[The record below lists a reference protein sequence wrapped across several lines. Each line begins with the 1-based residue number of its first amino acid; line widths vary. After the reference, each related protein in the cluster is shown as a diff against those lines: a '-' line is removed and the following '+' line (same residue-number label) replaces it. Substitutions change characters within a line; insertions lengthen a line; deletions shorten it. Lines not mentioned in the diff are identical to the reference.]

1 MEKGVDSSGRRKNQ
15 RCNPRRKIFMV
26 PTRRAIVFSKIKK
39 IIGVG
44 KNVEKSEFMFL
55 VGM

>member
-1 MEKGVDSSGRRKNQ
+1 
-15 RCNPRRKIFMV
+15 MV
-26 PTRRAIVFSKIKK
+26 PTRRAIVFSKRKK

-44 KNVEKSEFMFL
+44 KSVEKLEFMFP